1 MAAVRHSGAVHDDDA
16 RRRPR
21 WALVRRLGSPAGL
34 VLAGL
39 CLLLP
44 FFTASCTAE
53 EQPRAQWRV
62 TYTGVDVLT
71 GGRPAVALTMDADQ
85 QPIRPL
91 DDAELRD
98 LLDAPPAPLGPQ
110 PVAWVAAALMVAALA
125 GAALPSPI
133 WRATATAGLAIAAA
147 VVLGGA
153 VVLARQD
160 ATDAVATVLS
170 QATSSRDQVPMSG
183 AELRAWDSYPQIR
196 DLFHYLYGFWIALAA
211 LFLVGVANVV
221 GVVRLTRRP

>member
-1 MAAVRHSGAVHDDDA
+1 MAAVRHSGAVHDDEA

-21 WALVRRLGSPAGL
+21 WAPARRLGSPAGL
-34 VLAGL
+34 ALAGL

-85 QPIRPL
+85 EPIQPL
-91 DDAELRD
+91 DNAELLD
-98 LLDAPPAPLGPQ
+98 LLGAPPAPLGPQ

-125 GAALPSPI
+125 GAALPSRI

-147 VVLGGA
+147 VVLWGA

-170 QATSSRDQVPMSG
+170 HFNSSRDEAPMSG
-183 AELRAWDSYPQIR
+183 AELRAWENYPQIR
-196 DLFHYLYGFWIALAA
+196 DLFHYLYGFWVAIAA
-211 LFLVGVANVV
+211 LLLVGVVNVV
-221 GVVRLTRRP
+221 RVVRLTRRP